1 MKFMNIF
8 IFLVLLVFGSFGKN
22 LKMKR
27 MVFDDVGSR
36 AGMKRVKILLEIE
49 FQVTQ
54 VINPVRISP
63 GQPVHFDL

>member
-36 AGMKRVKILLEIE
+36 AGMKRVKN
-49 FQVTQ
+49 F
-54 VINPVRISP
+54 
-63 GQPVHFDL
+63 

>member
-8 IFLVLLVFGSFGKN
+8 IFLVLLVFGSIGKN

-54 VINPVRISP
+54 VIILVRIS
-63 GQPVHFDL
+63 L